1 MYLCVKI
8 FNKIGEIKL
17 PATEKLFL
25 GELAVLLRSRLTKFS
40 NSPKAIAQLI
50 NRLIFVPAEAV
61 SFQDIIQAANEA
73 CTEINTPLQE
83 EDLYISLDGLWLD
96 NDLQPVFSFYIE
108 INDEDLKLDLSYVI
122 EIGKTIFKP
131 NKLGFEFDSAF
142 SKSYV
147 WERLTT
153 KMKSHQI
160 FGSLK
165 KS

>member
-1 MYLCVKI
+1 MRTNEKI
-8 FNKIGEIKL
+8 FLN
-17 PATEKLFL
+17 
-25 GELAVLLRSRLTKFS
+25 ELSILLRSRLTKFS
-40 NSPKAIAQLI
+40 NSPKAIAKLI
-50 NRLIFVPAEAV
+50 NRLIYVPDEAV
-61 SFQDIIQAANEA
+61 SFQDIIQTANEA
-73 CTEINTPLQE
+73 CTEINIQLQE
-83 EDLYISLDGLWLD
+83 EDLYIFLDGLRLD

-108 INDEDLKLDLSYVI
+108 IMDEDLKLNLSYMI
-122 EIGKTIFKP
+122 EIGKTIFKQ
-131 NKLGFEFDSAF
+131 NKLSFEFDSAF